1 MIDNKMIEYQRRI
14 TRINNKI
21 KILSDNGY
29 NVDNYNLTIQ
39 SIIDSCNNNVTS
51 IQKGNAQVQI
61 KNMNADALFDE
72 TLKKLKDLENEIASE
87 DANIKMKKTYE
98 SILELSKDD
107 DIDDENY
114 EQLDRTLVM
123 ASHELSKLK
132 ITDLE
137 KGQELI
143 KLLYKACYHVIK
155 LEICKYGYSK
165 LLVKINN
172 LDQGCEFLNNVIKED
187 LDSFDL
193 EDKTNSDIKKRLDE
207 LSKKGLDSSLCD
219 LELIIRI
226 TVRDYPSLRIKINN
240 DYINRSSELD
250 WNNSRLISKKD
261 FKKERLKLKK
271 KEKQAR
277 ITAGLAAILAGI
289 SIANAA
295 SSISSVEDN
304 SLLYS
309 EGAYSIVETYDTVS
323 DTTLKSNEYR
333 VKDSNVIIVDYG
345 KVDEN
350 NNRDVKTYHLNTS
363 VLDVEDI
370 AMIDTADLNTYDN
383 ETIEYDDTQ
392 LSKESY
398 KVIEKVLERDETNT
412 MEVLD
417 EHKVKIHNTIINICA
432 QVCAATIGLSISEL
446 IINRKKFKENNL
458 EIDKLDKE
466 IEDLM
471 KKEEQLEDMYDE
483 LSKSNDVVKT
493 IHNPYRSKR
502 K

>member
-61 KNMNADALFDE
+61 KNMSADAMYDE
-72 TLKKLKDLENEIASE
+72 ALKKLKDLENEIASE

-107 DIDDENY
+107 DIDDENF

-123 ASHELSKLK
+123 ATHELSKLK

-187 LDSFDL
+187 LNSFDL

-277 ITAGLAAILAGI
+277 ITAGIAAILAGI

-333 VKDSNVIIVDYG
+333 VKDSNIIIVDYG

-383 ETIEYDDTQ
+383 ETIKYDDTQ

-417 EHKVKIHNTIINICA
+417 EHKVKIHNTIMNICA

-446 IINRKKFKENNL
+446 IIKRKKFKENNL

>member
-72 TLKKLKDLENEIASE
+72 ALKKLKDLENEIASE

>member
-14 TRINNKI
+14 ARINNKI
-21 KILSDNGY
+21 KILGDNGY
-29 NVDNYNLTIQ
+29 NVDAYNLTMQ
-39 SIIDSCNNNVTS
+39 NIIDSCNNNVTS
-51 IQKGNAQVQI
+51 IQKGNVQVQI
-61 KNMNADALFDE
+61 KNMNADAMYDE

-87 DANIKMKKTYE
+87 DAYIKMKMSYE
-98 SILELSKDD
+98 AILELSNEN
-107 DIDDENY
+107 DIDDDNF

-123 ASHELSKLK
+123 ATHELSKLK

-143 KLLYKACYHVIK
+143 KLLYNACYHVIK

-165 LLVKINN
+165 LLVKFNN
-172 LDQGCEFLNNVIKED
+172 LDRGCEFLNNVIKED
-187 LDSFDL
+187 LNSFDL
-193 EDKTNSDIKKRLDE
+193 EDKSNSDIKKRLDE
-207 LSKKGLDSSLCD
+207 LSKNGLDTSLCD
-219 LELIIRI
+219 LELIVRI

-240 DYINRSSELD
+240 DYINRSSEID
-250 WNNSRLISKKD
+250 WNNTRLISKKES
-261 FKKERLKLKK
+261 KKERLALKK

-277 ITAGLAAILAGI
+277 IAAGLAAILAGI
-289 SIANAA
+289 SIANAS

-309 EGAYSIVETYDTVS
+309 EGAYSIIETYDTVF
-323 DTTLKSNEYR
+323 DTTTKDSEYR
-333 VKDSNVIIVDYG
+333 VKGSNITIVDYG
-345 KVDEN
+345 KVNDDNKRE
-350 NNRDVKTYHLNTS
+350 VKTYHLNTS
-363 VLDVEDI
+363 VLDAEDI
-370 AMIDTADLNTYDN
+370 AMIDTTDLNTYDT
-383 ETIEYDDTQ
+383 ETILYNDTQ

-417 EHKVKIHNTIINICA
+417 EHKVKIHNKIMNICA
-432 QVCAATIGLSISEL
+432 QICAVTLGISIASL
-446 IINRKKFKENNL
+446 IIKRKEFKENNM

-483 LSKSNDVVKT
+483 LSKANDVVKT